1 MVEDT
6 PDDFIHV
13 LFNRHFWENHPLG
26 MSVLGTNETV
36 MSIQRETIL
45 SYIKEHYTPNRIL
58 IAAAGN
64 IDHEAFVN
72 YLSPLFQSL
81 EFKGNINNHHPP
93 DIRSSIFCHYKDLEQ
108 THICLGGKGPH
119 YSSEDRYACA
129 VLNTIL
135 GGNMSSRL
143 FQEVR
148 EKRGLAY
155 TIYSFLSSYLDSGL
169 FGIYTA
175 IDPQEINQV
184 LKIINKEIRE
194 IRQGKITDMDLDEA
208 KEHLIG
214 GMLLGAESTDTRMMR
229 LARNEFIFGRYLTD
243 EEIINRL
250 EKVTVDEVVQ
260 VARDIF
266 LDDHVSLVTLG
277 KIKEGDLDLSGLRFT
292 EN

>member
-1 MVEDT
+1 
-6 PDDFIHV
+6 
-13 LFNRHFWENHPLG
+13 
-26 MSVLGTNETV
+26 
-36 MSIQRETIL
+36 
-45 SYIKEHYTPNRIL
+45 
-58 IAAAGN
+58 
-64 IDHEAFVN
+64 
-72 YLSPLFQSL
+72 
-81 EFKGNINNHHPP
+81 
-93 DIRSSIFCHYKDLEQ
+93 
-108 THICLGGKGPH
+108 
-119 YSSEDRYACA
+119 
-129 VLNTIL
+129 
-135 GGNMSSRL
+135 MSSRL

-155 TIYSFLSSYLDSGL
+155 TIYSFLSSYLDSCL